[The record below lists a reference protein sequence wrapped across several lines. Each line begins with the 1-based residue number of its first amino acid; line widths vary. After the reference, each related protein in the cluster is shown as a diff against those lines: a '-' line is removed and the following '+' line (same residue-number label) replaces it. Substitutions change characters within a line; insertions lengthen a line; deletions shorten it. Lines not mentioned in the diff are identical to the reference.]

1 MLKRFFKD
9 KSGASLI
16 EILVAIVILGMV
28 IVPLG
33 SSFVLSVRLNARS
46 RALMQEQLAV
56 SNAVEMLMASGI
68 DKAYLNGDYYEDS
81 SVDAFSKVE
90 IEVGEPQYSA
100 EPHEEDADPICYP
113 VTVTYAGTTDG
124 SKPFSLETTVRWVPT
139 PQPDP
144 EEEGDGT

>member
-33 SSFVLSVRLNARS
+33 SSFVISVRLNARS

-56 SNAVEMLMASGI
+56 SNAVEMLMAQGI
-68 DKAYLNGDYYEDS
+68 TYDEDNQPLDPTDLGDVTVVVESPVTAEDG
-81 SVDAFSKVE
+81 VT
-90 IEVGEPQYSA
+90 PLY
-100 EPHEEDADPICYP
+100 YP
-113 VTVTYAGTTDG
+113 VTVSSLSGGDG
-124 SKPFSLETTVRWVPT
+124 PAFSLETTVRAVPL
-139 PQPDP
+139 PPDP
-144 EEEGDGT
+144 EEGGGGT